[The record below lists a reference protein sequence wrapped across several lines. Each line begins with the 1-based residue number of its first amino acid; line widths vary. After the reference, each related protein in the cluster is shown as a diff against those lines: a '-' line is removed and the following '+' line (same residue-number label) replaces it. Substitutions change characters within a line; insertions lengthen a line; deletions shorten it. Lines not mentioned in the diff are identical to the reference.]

1 MTNVR
6 VNSTMTTL
14 QVLTLLLNKFRVS
27 LATDGP
33 APVAGGLLFCWGRGL
48 EKAVAPGWKDDQGFL
63 S

>member
-48 EKAVAPGWKDDQGFL
+48 EKAMAPG
-63 S
+63 